1 MIASCVFTDSVPLE
15 WVTCTPEDFA
25 TAYDERIV
33 DAIDPSS
40 GDEVAT
46 SPSPEGLRRR
56 KPGASCL
63 SWQGQEP
70 LRPQLEPPIPNQTKV
85 KWHFM
90 KDAYLSVEQVAAY
103 LGVSKDTVYTWISAK
118 KMPAHRLGR
127 LWKFQKDEV
136 DTWVKS
142 GGAAAHRETDST
154 KKQDQ

>member
-1 MIASCVFTDSVPLE
+1 
-15 WVTCTPEDFA
+15 
-25 TAYDERIV
+25 
-33 DAIDPSS
+33 
-40 GDEVAT
+40 
-46 SPSPEGLRRR
+46 
-56 KPGASCL
+56 
-63 SWQGQEP
+63 
-70 LRPQLEPPIPNQTKV
+70 
-85 KWHFM
+85 M